1 MRVFRNFP
9 EAMAEI
15 RRDLAEMGVN
25 VRTAS
30 VQDKQLADTDQYD
43 TVELMN
49 YVYTVTDA
57 RFSDL
62 KPVQPWADAE
72 WKERKSGAQGVPMN
86 PGNAWQ
92 LRSEEEGDNITWEDY
107 LEIDGKPRSTHADA
121 VAHRGEVMKLF
132 TDERQRHRIGFSY
145 AYPDRLARM
154 TQVEQVISALRKDPM
169 SRQAYVAMWTPEDSL
184 NLGYRRV
191 PCSLGWHFLHRN
203 GALHMT
209 YFMRSCEFST
219 HFQNDIY
226 LAMRLQEHIAKGAGM
241 ERGHFAHFMSSF
253 HCYKR
258 NLKGAF

>member
-9 EAMAEI
+9 EAFSEVK
-15 RRDLAEMGVN
+15 RDLAEMGTN

-49 YVYTVTDA
+49 YVYTVTDPK
-57 RFSDL
+57 FSDL
-62 KPVQPWADAE
+62 RPVQPWADAE
-72 WKERKSGAQGVPMN
+72 WKERKSGAQGVPCN

-107 LEIDGKPRSTHADA
+107 LEIDGKPRATHADA
-121 VAHRGEVMKLF
+121 VAHRGEVTRLF
-132 TDERQRHRIGFSY
+132 ETNPDRIGFSY
-145 AYPDRLARM
+145 AYPERLSRSM
-154 TQVEQVISALRKDPM
+154 QVEQVINALKKDPM
-169 SRQAYVAMWTPEDSL
+169 TRQAYVAMWNPEDSL

-191 PCSLGWHFLHRN
+191 PCSLGWHFLHR
-203 GALHMT
+203 GGKLHMT

-226 LAMRLQEHIAKGAGM
+226 LAMRLQEHIAKSAGM
-241 ERGHFAHFMSSF
+241 ERGHYAHFMSSL
-253 HCYKR
+253 HCYNR
-258 NLKGAF
+258 NLKNVF